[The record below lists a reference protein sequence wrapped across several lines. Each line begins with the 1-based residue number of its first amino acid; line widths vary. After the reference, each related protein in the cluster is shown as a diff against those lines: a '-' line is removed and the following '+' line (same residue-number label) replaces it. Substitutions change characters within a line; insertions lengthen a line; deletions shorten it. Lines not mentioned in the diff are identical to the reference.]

1 MSSDDVVIYNHSMWE
16 DLSDAFLLWTLE
28 ANHSSFRL
36 KFNTFDSSSYLISI
50 NKIEY
55 RENEN
60 SSYIQK
66 SNLQDVQNIQVYTA
80 AVEPAICSIQNGE
93 TGVDFHYKENLEKN
107 PQVLVNKQKKDF
119 DLLKEVFFKEDS
131 TIETTYTPID
141 GKKQMTNNL
150 FFPVGYGRVFT
161 LKKYKYLYTKHL
173 GYKNF
178 Y

>member
-93 TGVDFHYKENLEKN
+93 TGVDFYYKENLEKN
-107 PQVLVNKQKKDF
+107 LQVLVNKQKKDF

-141 GKKQMTNNL
+141 GKKTDDKQFIFSCWL
-150 FFPVGYGRVFT
+150 WSSVYF
-161 LKKYKYLYTKHL
+161 KKI
-173 GYKNF
+173 
-178 Y
+178 